1 MQRFVPVFG
10 VVQIF
15 VTGSMHKF
23 DKEGAVEHTAV
34 VLILQISPVFKAG
47 IVVQVPSLAAEHSLV
62 EVT

>member
-10 VVQIF
+10 VVQIL

-34 VLILQISPVFKAG
+34 VLILQISPVFKTG
-47 IVVQVPSLAAEHSLV
+47 IVVQVPSLADAH
-62 EVT
+62 